1 MKKSKATKEAKNT
14 DGSMSLSGHLKELRN
29 RIAVVVVLLLVTFTV
44 CVSFAPAFITYLT
57 DMGTAYNYVFVYIAP
72 QELLLVYLNAALI
85 GALVLCFPVVAYEVY
100 AVPVSAGVSVV
111 FSLGHCLPAQ
121 CFLYLASPLPGISA
135 CLLFSAS

>member
-57 DMGTAYNYVFVYIAP
+57 DMGTAYN
-72 QELLLVYLNAALI
+72 
-85 GALVLCFPVVAYEVY
+85 
-100 AVPVSAGVSVV
+100 
-111 FSLGHCLPAQ
+111 
-121 CFLYLASPLPGISA
+121 
-135 CLLFSAS
+135 